1 MLDCSTDL
9 RRDAVRRYAG
19 RNGLDF
25 LEVGPDQLSL
35 RVYMLGKLS
44 GVLAEDGPALVRHFR
59 LEGGDV
65 VSGIRIL
72 DVDPVIDPDPE
83 VDDLLVLRLDRR
95 GDFSTYTLRLI
106 DVPDLD
112 PRYDRLDFSFKV
124 DCPSDVDCRPD
135 DSCPPAP
142 LEEPRLNYLAKD
154 YASFR
159 QLLFDRLALLV
170 PDWTERHVPD
180 LGVTLV
186 ELLAYVGDYLSY
198 HQDAVATEA
207 YIGTARQR
215 ISVRRHARLVDY
227 RLHEGC
233 NARTWVHVGVSSDTP
248 AIAPERIA
256 FTTALDPQLGAPHL
270 ALRQS
275 ALACAPPSRF
285 SWFEPVGDAP
295 LVFREAHNEIDLYSW
310 GARDCC
316 LLKGATRATLLDRWI
331 PCGEGGDEG
340 EGKGVGRALRV
351 AAGDYLL
358 LEEVKGA
365 RTGVAADADPGRR
378 WVVRLTRA
386 EPAEDP
392 LFTTVDGDIE
402 RPIPLVEIEWTE
414 ADALPF
420 ALCLSAIGQAP
431 TCEALDGIS
440 VARGN
445 LVMADHGRSVGEA
458 LPLVPE
464 STESGCCEC
473 AGQPA
478 EILRRAGPYRP
489 RLRSGP
495 IVHRVAE
502 TPDAAA
508 TALVQEPRD
517 ALPAIVVTEQEGGIW
532 RPVADLIG
540 AGSDDRVFVAEIDN
554 DGIAQLRFGDGR
566 LGRAPDVGV
575 ALAATYRIG
584 GGRDGNVGAESITR
598 IVFDDAAML
607 DGVDFRVRNPLPA
620 SGGIDP
626 EPLAQARLHA
636 PSAFR
641 RQRRAITAED
651 YAAAVSAHPGL
662 QRAAASVVWTGA
674 WWEAVVAID
683 PLGRKRADPELIA
696 AVERRLEPLRRIG
709 HDLRV
714 LAADYVPIEL
724 TIAICALPDHDR
736 GQVRKA
742 VEVQLIGPDGLFHPD
757 RLSFGEGVFLSR
769 IIAAVVAVPGVEC
782 ATVTALNRRF
792 QHPDGELAAGVLP
805 LGPHE
810 IAQLENDPNHPERGR
825 LELVVR
831 GGR

>member
-44 GVLAEDGPALVRHFR
+44 GVLAEDGPDLVRHFR
-59 LEGGDV
+59 IEGGDV

-72 DVDPVIDPDPE
+72 DVDPLIDPDPE

-95 GDFSTYTLRLI
+95 GDFSTYTLRAI
-106 DVPDLD
+106 DVPDMD

-124 DCPSDVDCRPD
+124 DCPSDVDCRPND
-135 DSCPPAP
+135 GCAPAP
-142 LEEPRLNYLAKD
+142 LDEPRLNYLAKD

-233 NARTWVHVGVSSDTP
+233 NARAWVHVGVSTDTP
-248 AIAPERIA
+248 AIGPDRIA
-256 FTTALDPQLGAPHL
+256 FTTALDPQLGAPH
-270 ALRQS
+270 RPVRKS
-275 ALACAPPSRF
+275 ALAGVPPSRF

-295 LVFREAHNEIDLYSW
+295 LVFREAHNEISLYSW

-316 LLKGATRATLLDRWI
+316 LPKGATRATLLDRWI
-331 PCGEGGDEG
+331 AGEDEG
-340 EGKGVGRALRV
+340 EGQGSGRALHLS
-351 AAGDYLL
+351 AGDYLL

-365 RTGVAADADPGRR
+365 RTGVVADADPGRR

-392 LFTTVDGDIE
+392 LFTILEGDIE
-402 RPIPLVEIEWTE
+402 RPTPLVEIEWAQ

-420 ALCLSAIGQAP
+420 ALCLSAIGQGPA
-431 TCEALDGIS
+431 CEALDGVS
-440 VARGN
+440 VARAN
-445 LVMADHGRSVGEA
+445 LIMVDHGRTFAGEA
-458 LPLVPE
+458 LPPVPE
-464 STESGCCEC
+464 SMEGGCCEC

-489 RLRSGP
+489 RLRGGP

-502 TPDAAA
+502 VAGAAA
-508 TALVQEPRD
+508 TALLQEPRD
-517 ALPAIVVTEQEGGIW
+517 ALPAIVVTEEEGGIW
-532 RPVADLIG
+532 RPVPDLIG
-540 AGSDDRVFVAEIDN
+540 AGSDDRAFVAEIDN

-566 LGRAPDVGV
+566 LGRAPDVGM
-575 ALAATYRIG
+575 ALHATYRVG
-584 GGRDGNVGAESITR
+584 GGRDGNVGADSITR
-598 IVFDDAAML
+598 IVFDDAEML
-607 DGVDFRVRNPLPA
+607 DGVDFRIRNPLPA
-620 SGGIDP
+620 TGGIDS
-626 EPLAQARLHA
+626 EPIAQARLHA

-651 YAAAVSAHPGL
+651 YATAASAHPGL
-662 QRAAASVVWTGA
+662 QRAAASLVWTGA
-674 WWEAVVAID
+674 WWEAVVTID
-683 PLGRKRADPELIA
+683 PLGRKNADPALIA
-696 AVERRLEPLRRIG
+696 AVERRLEPYRRIG

-714 LAADYVPIEL
+714 LGADYVPIEL
-724 TIAICALPDHDR
+724 GIAICALPDHDR

-742 VEVQLIGPDGLFHPD
+742 VEARLIGPDGLFHPD

-769 IIAAVVAVPGVEC
+769 IIAATMAVPGVEC

-792 QHPDGELAAGVLP
+792 QHPNGELAAGVLP
-805 LGPHE
+805 LGPNE